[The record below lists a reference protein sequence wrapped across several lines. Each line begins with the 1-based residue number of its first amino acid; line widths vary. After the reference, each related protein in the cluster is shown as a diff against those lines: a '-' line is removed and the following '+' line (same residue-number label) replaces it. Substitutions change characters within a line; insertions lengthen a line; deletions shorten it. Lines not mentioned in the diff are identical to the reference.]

1 MLETQVR
8 DLAFIDCFATI
19 GTSSRVRP
27 MDKRMRVKDQAIEA
41 VKSQLNLGMKELM
54 DKLKRRTEAHF
65 TEFLNGEA
73 RGRLNRV

>member
-8 DLAFIDCFATI
+8 DLAFIDCFSTI
-19 GTSSRVRP
+19 GTSSRVQP
-27 MDKRMRVKDQAIEA
+27 MDKRMRVKDQAIKA
-41 VKSQLNLGMKELM
+41 FMTQLNLGMKQLI

-65 TEFLNGEA
+65 TEFINGEA